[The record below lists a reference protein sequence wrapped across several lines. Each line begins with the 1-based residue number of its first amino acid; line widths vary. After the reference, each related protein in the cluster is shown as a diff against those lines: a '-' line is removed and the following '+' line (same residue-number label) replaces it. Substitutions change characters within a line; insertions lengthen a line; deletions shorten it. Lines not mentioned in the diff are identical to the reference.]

1 MILLSQYSYLFSNT
15 SHRIYRIFSFF
26 SSLQKGVENSQS
38 DKWKNVNNVKAVVV
52 HLPRHTP
59 ISMITAQ
66 AQYLL
71 TENSNKHIDINAG
84 EYKSYNRYR
93 VLLYIVS
100 ERELGHHFKQPI
112 ISTLLFFL
120 CINPALLYFPKF
132 SSSQAEPSF
141 LPAVIFSIFP
151 STTPLQAIY
160 YCTFLLNFSVQQAI
174 YYEEHTKKKSDQ
186 PLLHDPH

>member
-1 MILLSQYSYLFSNT
+1 M
-15 SHRIYRIFSFF
+15 
-26 SSLQKGVENSQS
+26 
-38 DKWKNVNNVKAVVV
+38 KAVVV

-100 ERELGHHFKQPI
+100 ERELGHHFKQPV